1 MSIINW
7 EVVKPALWTG
17 VGGVFVGM
25 FLLSY
30 GFGFMSRT
38 SAEKLASTN
47 SEKAVV
53 AVLAPICADKFRAL
67 PDVGA
72 RTATLV
78 ADKDDFYKMREAF
91 PEAMITLPDK
101 SYPDS
106 DLTAACAALILA
118 PPKTAD
124 IKQYAPRSPLRIVAA
139 PERRLLFE
147 EIINV
152 VHRLAPQS
160 RIAFSR
166 TPADPAEAARGG
178 SNATIRPATGDCM
191 VRSIMSATSVQF

>member
-17 VGGVFVGM
+17 VGGVVVGM

-38 SAEKLASTN
+38 AAEKMANTN

-53 AVLAPICADKFRAL
+53 AVLAPVCADKFRAL

-124 IKQYAPRSPLRIVAA
+124 LKQ
-139 PERRLLFE
+139 
-147 EIINV
+147 
-152 VHRLAPQS
+152 
-160 RIAFSR
+160 
-166 TPADPAEAARGG
+166 
-178 SNATIRPATGDCM
+178 
-191 VRSIMSATSVQF
+191 